1 MNSAFV
7 ITVKIAKNVSKIII
21 IVLAV
26 TIRAVGRDTKY
37 EAIPHLPISTELEV
51 EFNVILSTLVNDIK
65 PAFKTC
71 VDLLFSPA
79 NYFIHNVFFNYAI
92 IGHAGKINRSQ
103 ISGH

>member
-21 IVLAV
+21 IALAV

-65 PAFKTC
+65 PAFIRLVWTC
-71 VDLLFSPA
+71 CFPPQTILYIMCFSIMP
-79 NYFIHNVFFNYAI
+79 
-92 IGHAGKINRSQ
+92 
-103 ISGH
+103 